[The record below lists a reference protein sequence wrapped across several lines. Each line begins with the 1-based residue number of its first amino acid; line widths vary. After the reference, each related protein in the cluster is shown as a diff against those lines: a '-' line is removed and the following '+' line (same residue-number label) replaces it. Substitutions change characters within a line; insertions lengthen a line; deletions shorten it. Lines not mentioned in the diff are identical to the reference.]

1 MPKILAV
8 DDDINFLQSLKE
20 LLHLENYEID
30 TESNPQLIES
40 LLSMGDYD
48 CLLLDVKMPG
58 IDGLSLLTHLI
69 KRYPDIPVIMISG
82 QSTLS
87 MAVEALK
94 LGAYDF
100 LDKGADLDRL
110 LITIQNALERKNLY
124 QEKQILLK
132 EIHERFQ
139 IVGKSDKLKS
149 ILAEIELIG
158 PTDAKVL
165 ISGETGTGK
174 ELVARAIHLK
184 SNRSAKPYIKVNC
197 AAIPE
202 TLIESTFFGHTKGS
216 FTGALGD
223 KKGKFEQAD
232 GGTIFLDEIAE
243 LPLNAQSKLLRVL
256 ESGEIEK
263 VGMAF
268 PKKVDVRIIAATN
281 KDLEKLVSTGK
292 FREDL
297 YHRLVVYQ
305 IVIPPLR
312 DRVDDIPVLA
322 QYFLRLFA
330 EKYNKPL
337 IRFSNHAIEVLK
349 KQQWPG
355 NVRMLANVIEKIAI
369 ATNTAQ
375 VTAKDV
381 FWALKI
387 NEETAP
393 EQMITLLSLEKFL
406 SFQEKEYL
414 RQIVRFTNGN
424 KAKAARILEIDRATL
439 WRKMMRYGLT

>member
-1 MPKILAV
+1 M
-8 DDDINFLQSLKE
+8 
-20 LLHLENYEID
+20 
-30 TESNPQLIES
+30 
-40 LLSMGDYD
+40 
-48 CLLLDVKMPG
+48 
-58 IDGLSLLTHLI
+58 
-69 KRYPDIPVIMISG
+69 
-82 QSTLS
+82 
-87 MAVEALK
+87 
-94 LGAYDF
+94 
-100 LDKGADLDRL
+100 
-110 LITIQNALERKNLY
+110 
-124 QEKQILLK
+124 
-132 EIHERFQ
+132 
-139 IVGKSDKLKS
+139 KS